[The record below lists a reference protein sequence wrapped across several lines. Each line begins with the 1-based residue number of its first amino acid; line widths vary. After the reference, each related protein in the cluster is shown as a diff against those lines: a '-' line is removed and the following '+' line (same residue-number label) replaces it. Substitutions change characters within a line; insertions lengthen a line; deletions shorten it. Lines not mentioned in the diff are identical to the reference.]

1 MCAGGIEVWLADHQV
16 DDGLALPAEF
26 VRAVG
31 SGAAGGWLDPLNT
44 GGDAGGGHVAFLVG
58 DIDEVLQYEALAQQP

>member
-1 MCAGGIEVWLADHQV
+1 
-16 DDGLALPAEF
+16 
-26 VRAVG
+26 
-31 SGAAGGWLDPLNT
+31 LNT